1 MSMLLVS
8 MIGDTRGTQ
17 GHAGTRRDIRLAPAV
32 CSMFATKRALM
43 GALD

>member
-1 MSMLLVS
+1 MSTLVVS
-8 MIGDTRGTQ
+8 MMAIPGV
-17 GHAGTRRDIRLAPAV
+17 RRDIRLAPAV